1 MEKMLETELFR
12 RRGFRRYR
20 CKVCGHYFWSL
31 VERDV
36 CCDAPCMP
44 YSFIGE
50 RICKTVPASLSE
62 LRERYLRFFERHGHA
77 RVRKYPVVAARWR
90 QDVYLVGAS
99 IYVFQPWVTE
109 GIVPPPAN
117 PLVIS
122 QPCIRLTDVDIV
134 GRSGRHLTGFEMM
147 AHHAFNY
154 PDRHVYWIDETVE
167 LAHEFFTKELGIPEE
182 EIVYKES
189 TWSGG
194 GNAGECF
201 EVLVRGLEVATLVF
215 MHYKVTPDG
224 KLEEMPMKI
233 VDTGYGLERIY
244 WLCTGKPNVYE
255 ATFDKILTELRKLV
269 GFEKPDDRLLA
280 KLAITMSQ
288 MSSEELS
295 RPDIYTILADKL
307 SLEPVQ
313 LRNIMLQQEFLYI
326 VADHTRSLAWMIYDG
341 VLPSNSG
348 IGYLARLLLRRMLK
362 YVHLLNIEIPLS
374 ELCSKCAKFLVDEY
388 PELKEIYNTLIEISD
403 MEEKKFRETLNTAKS
418 QIMKIVKKG
427 KKSVLSADDL
437 VMLYDAYGVP
447 PEIVEQIC
455 KELNIGVE
463 IPQNFYALLV
473 EKKQREAAAQ
483 EGEGERGRKP
493 ITIDDVRGIA
503 KTQEI
508 FYEDPY
514 AREFRARVLKVF
526 ERDSKKYIVL
536 DRTAFY
542 PEGGGQPSDTGR
554 IITERGAECKVV
566 YVFKVGNVIVHE
578 AECRGDVQEGEEVL
592 GLVDWDR
599 RYSLMKMHTG
609 THILLQAIRRVL
621 GAHIWQ
627 AGVQKDIPY
636 SRLDVTHYKVPS
648 DEEIR
653 KIEELAN
660 KIIES
665 DLPVETEFLIRTEAE
680 AKYGVRIYQGGFI
693 PSPTLRIV
701 KIVEPTGEIYDVQ
714 ACAGTHVK
722 KTSEVGIIKI
732 VGVEKLQEG
741 VIRFLFTTSRHVLE
755 YLTLLERSL
764 QDTARV
770 LGCSVSEV
778 PDKVRKLVDSLKET
792 ESYVRRLEK
801 LVSSFLM
808 EQVSK
813 NIVNVR
819 DIAISFITVEDV
831 SDRLVQD
838 VARMFTKESKRI
850 LVVMNKRGDTG
861 LEVKMFTSS
870 DIAKLLSLRD
880 IVREICSNIEEC
892 RGGGGGTFA
901 QMNIRAKVNLDEIK
915 HRILETIRS
924 HVG

>member
-1 MEKMLETELFR
+1 MEKVLETELFR
-12 RRGFRRYR
+12 TRGFRRYR

-44 YSFIGE
+44 YSFIGQTV
-50 RICKTVPASLSE
+50 CKIVPTSLSD
-62 LRERYLRFFERHGHA
+62 LRERYLRFFERRGHT

-154 PDRHVYWIDETVE
+154 PDRHVYWINETVE
-167 LAHEFFTKELGIPEE
+167 LAHEFFTRELGIPEE

-201 EVLVRGLEVATLVF
+201 EVLVRGLEIATLVF
-215 MHYKVTPDG
+215 MHYRVAPDG
-224 KLEEMPMKI
+224 KLKEMPMKI

-255 ATFDKILTELRKLV
+255 AAFERVIADLRGLL
-269 GFEKPDDRLLA
+269 GLEKPDYELLA
-280 KLAITMSQ
+280 RLVVTMSQ

-295 RPDIYTILADKL
+295 RSDIYDVLAGKL
-307 SLEPVQ
+307 GLDAGQ
-313 LRNIMLQQEFLYI
+313 LRKLMLQQEFLYI
-326 VADHTRSLAWMIYDG
+326 VADHTRSLAWMVYDG

-362 YVHLLNIEIPLS
+362 YVHLLNIEVPLS
-374 ELCSKCAKFLVDEY
+374 ELCARCVRFLVDEY
-388 PELKEIYNTLIEISD
+388 PELKEVERTLIEIAD
-403 MEEKKFRETLNTAKS
+403 LEERKFRETVSTAKG
-418 QIMKIVKKG
+418 QVAKIVRKG
-427 KKSVLSADDL
+427 KKSALSTDDL
-437 VMLYDAYGVP
+437 IMLYDAYGVP

-455 KELNIGVE
+455 KELGVTVK

-473 EKKQREAAAQ
+473 EKKQRETTGQ
-483 EGEGERGRKP
+483 EAEREKTF
-493 ITIDDVRGIA
+493 ITIDYVKDLP
-503 KTQEI
+503 KTQEL

-514 AREFRARVLKVF
+514 IREFTARVLKVLDV
-526 ERDSKKYIVL
+526 EGKRYLVL

-542 PEGGGQPSDTGR
+542 PEGGGQPSDVGKLVS
-554 IITERGAECKVV
+554 ERGIECDVL

-578 AECRGDVQEGEEVL
+578 VKCSGDVQEGEEVR
-592 GLVDWDR
+592 GLIDWER

-621 GAHIWQ
+621 GPHIWQ

-636 SRLDVTHYKVPS
+636 SRLDVTHYKIPS
-648 DEEIR
+648 EDEIR

-660 KIIES
+660 SIIER
-665 DLPVETEFLIRTEAE
+665 DLPVETEFLVRTEAE

-701 KIVEPTGEIYDVQ
+701 KILEPTGEPYDVQ
-714 ACAGTHVK
+714 ACAGTHVRR
-722 KTSEVGIIKI
+722 TSEVSMVKII
-732 VGVEKLQEG
+732 GVEKLQEG
-741 VIRFLFTTSRHVLE
+741 VIRFLFTTGRHVLE
-755 YLTLLERSL
+755 YLTMLEKSL
-764 QDTARV
+764 QETARA
-770 LGCSVSEV
+770 LGCSASEV
-778 PDKVRKLVDSLKET
+778 PVKVRKLLDSLRET

-808 EQVSK
+808 EEANK
-813 NIVNVR
+813 NIVNVH
-819 DIAISFITVEDV
+819 DIVISFIVVEDV

-838 VARMFTKESKRI
+838 VAKMFTKEGKRI
-850 LVVMNKRGDTG
+850 LVVMNKRGDVD

-870 DIAKLLSLRD
+870 DIPKLLSLRD
-880 IVREICSNIEEC
+880 LVREICSNIEEC

-901 QMNIRAKVNLDEIK
+901 QISIRARVNLDDIK

-924 HVG
+924 HVS